1 MVAVADAV
9 PLALVQLLL
18 SVDEQ
23 LTAGLLVLSL
33 TVEAQVAVHPVLRS
47 VTVTVYTPAL
57 KPLMLALVSPLLH
70 K

>member
-1 MVAVADAV
+1 MPA
-9 PLALVQLLL
+9 PLQLVL
-18 SVDEQ
+18 SVALQ
-23 LTAGLLVLSL
+23 VTSGLLVLIATL
-33 TVEAQVAVHPVLRS
+33 FVHVAVHPVLRS